1 MDLTAAVRK
10 QFGAAARH
18 YVTSSVHSG
27 GPDLDA
33 LVAAAAS
40 RPGMRLLDV
49 GCGTGHTTLALAAGG
64 GAVTGLDLTEEML
77 AMAREEA
84 ARRGI
89 AADFRLGRAEELP
102 FPDASFDVVTSRVCA
117 HHYRDAALSVREAY
131 RVLRPGGV
139 HLVIDTVASENP
151 LVDTYLNA
159 IELVRDP
166 SHVRDYRVSEWLAMF
181 AAAGFEGSHAGD
193 FGYALDFD
201 DWTRRMLTPPVATQL
216 LRHLLDGA
224 PEEVRQA
231 LEVKPGGHDFRIPAA
246 LLRAVRPT
254 RS

>member
-1 MDLTAAVRK
+1 MDLTEAVRK
-10 QFGAAARH
+10 QFGAAASN
-18 YVTSSVHSG
+18 YVKSGVHSG

-40 RPGMRLLDV
+40 RPGMQLLDV

-77 AMAREEA
+77 AKAREEA
-84 ARRGI
+84 SRRRL
-89 AADFRLGRAEELP
+89 AVEFRLGRAEDLP

-117 HHYRDAALSVREAY
+117 HHYRDAALSVREAF

-139 HLVIDTVASENP
+139 HLVVDTVAPESP

-181 AAAGFEGSHAGD
+181 GAAGFEASLVGE

-201 DWTRRMLTPPVATQL
+201 DWTRRMHTPPVATDL

-224 PEEVRQA
+224 PEEVRSA
-231 LEVKPGGHDFRIPAA
+231 LDVKAGGHDFRVPAA
-246 LLRAVRPT
+246 LLRGLRPT
-254 RS
+254 G